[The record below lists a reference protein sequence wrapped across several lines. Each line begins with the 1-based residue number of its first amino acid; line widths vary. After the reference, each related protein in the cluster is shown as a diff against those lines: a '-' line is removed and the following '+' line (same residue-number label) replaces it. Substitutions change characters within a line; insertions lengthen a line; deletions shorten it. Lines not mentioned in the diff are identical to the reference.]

1 MGKRRGQESPDRRL
15 PPPRYTV
22 IFSAQQRII
31 KHLIVPY
38 ANADFYQEY
47 LHEHAG
53 GRLSA
58 FFKKDL
64 IKIRPINN
72 SSLWRRAA
80 AHLINAFIKKDA
92 NKYFTETFP
101 NFIQTAGSVDGAT
114 VCAKLVSMIHDLP
127 LVSEDPTII
136 CQIDFANAFQ
146 TPNRQLGTNDC
157 ILGRASREYDG
168 GRVKIGDNL
177 PHLAVLRNFFPYVSS
192 VNEWQA
198 EIVSRTMTVGMVL
211 TTRYLYPPP
220 HMTCLWRRPRMC
232 VSKMRLDGHD
242 NQLLYVSSSY
252 DMHVSSSSFD
262 MRERMMMMMPFICS
276 CRNKK

>member
-1 MGKRRGQESPDRRL
+1 
-15 PPPRYTV
+15 
-22 IFSAQQRII
+22 
-31 KHLIVPY
+31 VPY
-38 ANADFYQEY
+38 AKGDFHQEY
-47 LHEHAG
+47 LHEHAC
-53 GRLSA
+53 GRLPA

-101 NFIQTAGSVDGAT
+101 NLIQTAGSVDGAT

-157 ILGRASREYDG
+157 ILGKASREYDE
-168 GRVKIGDNL
+168 GRVKVSDL
-177 PHLAVLRNFFPYVSS
+177 VPHLPAIKNFFPYFSS
-192 VNEWQA
+192 MNDVPQSFHGP
-198 EIVSRTMTVGMVL
+198 SRVHTSHRRFKG
-211 TTRYLYPPP
+211 RPS
-220 HMTCLWRRPRMC
+220 RRPSR
-232 VSKMRLDGHD
+232 DTW
-242 NQLLYVSSSY
+242 
-252 DMHVSSSSFD
+252 
-262 MRERMMMMMPFICS
+262 P
-276 CRNKK
+276 